1 MTKEMIESYCL
12 QLLDTLLT
20 SVDLLILCVILLLH
34 SKWVD
39 SSPVPLS
46 LAVMAT
52 ENKSFDFLF
61 TLKFSVIGKR
71 KFSYKRYKMSIMI
84 FLETYDTV

>member
-20 SVDLLILCVILLLH
+20 SLDLLILCVILLLS

-46 LAVMAT
+46 LAVMVIG
-52 ENKSFDFLF
+52 NKSFDFLF
-61 TLKFSVIGKR
+61 TLKFSVIGNR